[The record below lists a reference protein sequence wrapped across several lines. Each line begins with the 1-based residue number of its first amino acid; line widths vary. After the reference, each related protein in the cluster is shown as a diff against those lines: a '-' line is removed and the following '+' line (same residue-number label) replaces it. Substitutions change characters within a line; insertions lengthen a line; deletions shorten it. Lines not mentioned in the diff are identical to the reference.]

1 MDTIVSDR
9 MSLDEYQIYHG
20 AVHAMTILQA
30 RETFSLHRHTQRAP
44 LHHHY
49 VAQRA
54 SLSFESRCA

>member
-1 MDTIVSDR
+1 MEPIVSDS
-9 MSLDEYQIYHG
+9 MFLNEHQIYHG
-20 AVHAMTILQA
+20 AVHTMTILQA

-49 VAQRA
+49 VAQRP